1 MASRPTLS
9 LPGSSIKPETNAQIR
24 GSRTSARTL
33 LIFVSHPAE
42 SLFLSLEQM

>member
-1 MASRPTLS
+1 MASRPRLS
-9 LPGSSIKPETNAQIR
+9 LPGSSIRLETNPQIR

-42 SLFLSLEQM
+42 SLFLSLDQV

>member
-1 MASRPTLS
+1 M
-9 LPGSSIKPETNAQIR
+9 R
-24 GSRTSARTL
+24 GSKTSARTL

>member
-1 MASRPTLS
+1 M
-9 LPGSSIKPETNAQIR
+9 R

-42 SLFLSLEQM
+42 SLFLSLEQV